1 MTYTISEVA
10 DKYGISPHT
19 LRYYDKEGLLFT
31 IKRSDAGIR
40 IFDDE
45 DLAWLD
51 ILTCLKATGMPLKDI
66 KQFLLWV
73 KEGDSTIEQ
82 RLRIIQKHMDE
93 VQSQINELMQH
104 MVTLQYKNW
113 YYQTS
118 LNAGTTS
125 IHSNDSRAIFESLIH
140 QKI

>member
-73 KEGDSTIEQ
+73 KEG
-82 RLRIIQKHMDE
+82 RFH
-93 VQSQINELMQH
+93 N
-104 MVTLQYKNW
+104 
-113 YYQTS
+113 
-118 LNAGTTS
+118 
-125 IHSNDSRAIFESLIH
+125 
-140 QKI
+140 